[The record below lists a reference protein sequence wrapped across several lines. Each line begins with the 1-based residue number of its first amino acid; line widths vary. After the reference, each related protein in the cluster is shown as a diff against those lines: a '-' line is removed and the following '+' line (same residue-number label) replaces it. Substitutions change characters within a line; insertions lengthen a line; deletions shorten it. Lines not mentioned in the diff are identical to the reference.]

1 LEGGGY
7 CMELGLNPDEVRLAD
22 HSPGWK
28 KEFQKVRK
36 NLLENTNIPDSHIVH
51 IGSTAITGI
60 PAKPIIDVMA
70 AVEDL
75 AAIDKQLIAGLRAAG
90 FLQLKVKRPGEVVFA
105 RFTDN
110 DYKIKTHFLHL
121 VEYEGELWKNLLF
134 FRDYL
139 NENED
144 ARKEYVQLKLDYI
157 NKTST
162 GIKEYT
168 EYKESFVKRIA
179 ALRGTEGK

>member
-1 LEGGGY
+1 ML
-7 CMELGLNPDEVRLAD
+7 LGLNPDEVRLAD

-28 KEFQKVRK
+28 TEFQKVRK
-36 NLLENTNIPDSHIVH
+36 DLLENTNIPGSHIDH

-60 PAKPIIDVMA
+60 PAKPIIDIMA

-75 AAIDKQLIAGLRAAG
+75 TALDPALITGLKASG

-105 RFTDN
+105 RFADD

-121 VEYEGELWKNLLF
+121 VEYEGELWNNLLF

-139 NENED
+139 NENEV

-157 NKTST
+157 KKTST

-168 EYKESFVKRIA
+168 DYKESFVKKIA
-179 ALRGTEGK
+179 ALRETEGK

>member
-1 LEGGGY
+1 ML
-7 CMELGLNPDEVRLAD
+7 LGLNPDEVRLAD

-28 KEFQKVRK
+28 TEFQKVRK
-36 NLLENTNIPDSHIVH
+36 DLLENTKIPGSHIEH

-60 PAKPIIDVMA
+60 PAKPIIDIMA
-70 AVEDL
+70 AIEDL
-75 AAIDKQLIAGLRAAG
+75 AALDPSLIAGLKAAG

-105 RFTDN
+105 RFGDH

-121 VEYEGELWKNLLF
+121 VEYEGELWNNLLF

-157 NKTST
+157 KKTST

-168 EYKESFVKRIA
+168 DYKESFVKRIA
-179 ALRGTEGK
+179 ALRETEGK

>member
-1 LEGGGY
+1 ML
-7 CMELGLNPDEVRLAD
+7 LGLNPDEVRLTD

-28 KEFQKVRK
+28 TEFQKVRK
-36 NLLENTNIPDSHIVH
+36 NLLENTNIPDSHIAH

-90 FLQLKVKRPGEVVFA
+90 FLQLKVKRPGEMVFA
-105 RFTDN
+105 RFADE

-121 VEYEGELWKNLLF
+121 VEYEGVLWKNLLF

-139 NENED
+139 NDNED

-157 NKTST
+157 KNTST
-162 GIKEYT
+162 GIKAYT
-168 EYKESFVKRIA
+168 EYKEIFVNRITE
-179 ALRGTEGK
+179 LRGTEEK

>member
-1 LEGGGY
+1 ML
-7 CMELGLNPDEVRLAD
+7 LGLNPDEVRLAD

-28 KEFQKVRK
+28 TEFQKVRK
-36 NLLENTNIPDSHIVH
+36 DLLENTNIPGSHIEH

-60 PAKPIIDVMA
+60 PAKPIIDIMA
-70 AVEDL
+70 AIEDL
-75 AAIDKQLIAGLRAAG
+75 AALDPSLIAGLKAAG

-105 RFTDN
+105 RFGDD

-121 VEYEGELWKNLLF
+121 VEYEGELWNNLLF

-157 NKTST
+157 KKTST

-168 EYKESFVKRIA
+168 DYKESFVKRIA

>member
-1 LEGGGY
+1 
-7 CMELGLNPDEVRLAD
+7 MELGLHADEVRLAEYT
-22 HSPGWK
+22 PGWK
-28 KEFQKVRK
+28 TEFQKVR
-36 NLLENTNIPDSHIVH
+36 NDLLEKTNIPDSHIEH

-75 AAIDKQLIAGLRAAG
+75 AAIDKHLINGLKAAG

-105 RFTDN
+105 RFADEE
-110 DYKIKTHFLHL
+110 YKIKTHFLHL

-139 NENED
+139 NDNED
-144 ARKEYVQLKLDYI
+144 ARKEYVQLKLGYI
-157 NKTST
+157 KKAST
-162 GIKEYT
+162 GIKAYT
-168 EYKESFVKRIA
+168 DSKESFVSRIA
-179 ALRGTEGK
+179 GLRGTEGK